1 MKPSTATIALTIAL
15 AVPAVPALAL
25 PAQVPGNAG
34 TQRAPDNPGSS
45 AGKPTDPGSQVG
57 SEASASPG
65 PGASAS
71 SKAKA
76 YGKYCADQSRKRVAG
91 QKGTPFSLC
100 VTAMAKLATGQT
112 NNPTTACKTESKKRV
127 AGQKGTPFSKC
138 VSAGAKLLGDQ
149 QDEEEAPHAS

>member
-1 MKPSTATIALTIAL
+1 MKVSTATIALTIAL
-15 AVPAVPALAL
+15 AVPAVPAFAL
-25 PAQVPGNAG
+25 PAQVPDNPG
-34 TQRAPDNPGSS
+34 TQRAPDNPGST
-45 AGKPTDPGSQVG
+45 AGKPDDPGSQAG
-57 SEASASPG
+57 STASASPG

-76 YGKYCADQSRKRVAG
+76 YGKYCADQSRKHVAG

-100 VTAMAKLATGQT
+100 VTAMAKLAKGQT
-112 NNPTTACKTESKKRV
+112 KNPTTACKAESKKRV

-149 QDEEEAPHAS
+149 EDEE